1 MAASAG
7 GLELA
12 TSLPIS
18 SPNAVCNG
26 PAVAARRQQDA
37 AFGGQIRMARRPG
50 ARRDSAPLLRKTPT
64 IPILQIG
71 IVAVLHMNR
80 FLMFVFI
87 AAGLWSLAVSADQA
101 DGWQIG
107 PLARP
112 SGTYPVITPNKDSL
126 FRNPVDGKLVHWEA
140 LHTFNPAAM
149 EIGRASCRERV

>member
-1 MAASAG
+1 
-7 GLELA
+7 
-12 TSLPIS
+12 
-18 SPNAVCNG
+18 
-26 PAVAARRQQDA
+26 
-37 AFGGQIRMARRPG
+37 
-50 ARRDSAPLLRKTPT
+50 
-64 IPILQIG
+64 
-71 IVAVLHMNR
+71 MNR

-140 LHTFNPAAM
+140 LHTFNPAAIVRNGKICVLYRAEDDTGQM
-149 EIGRASCRERV
+149 RIGMHTSRLGFAETTMASISLADPSLFSTPITIRRRTGNGRVAAKTHALWKAGTARTS